1 MKIAVFPGSFDPIT
15 KGHEDLVKRALPLF
29 DKIIIAMGVNT
40 DKRYY
45 FGEKKRLDLIKTTFA
60 NEKKVEVAIFKN
72 LTAFFCKEQGANFLI
87 RGLRNST
94 DFNYEYTIANLNAT
108 IGSDLETVFFMAKP
122 AYSCYSSTVVREI
135 IKGKGNADLFLPEA
149 VVGLLD

>member
-40 DKRYY
+40 SKGYY
-45 FGEKKRLDLIKTTFA
+45 FGEKKRLDLIKATFA
-60 NEKKVEVAIFKN
+60 NEKKVEVAKFKN

-108 IGSDLETVFFMAKP
+108 IGT
-122 AYSCYSSTVVREI
+122 I
-135 IKGKGNADLFLPEA
+135 
-149 VVGLLD
+149 LLCNVKKQIQ